1 MIKAK
6 VEPIPES
13 LLRTNEDLSTLCSS
27 GTGIFVAA
35 ENFHF
40 MPPMF
45 AGPHGRS
52 KYYSKDFL
60 HQFGPPSSYH
70 PVCCVIKKSL

>member
-13 LLRTNEDLSTLCSS
+13 LLETNENLSKLCSS
-27 GTGIFVAA
+27 GTGIFDAT

-45 AGPHGRS
+45 AGPHRS

>member
-13 LLRTNEDLSTLCSS
+13 LLKTNEDLSTLCSS

-45 AGPHGRS
+45 AGPHGS

>member
-13 LLRTNEDLSTLCSS
+13 LLETNEDLSKLCSS
-27 GTGIFVAA
+27 GTGIFDET

-40 MPPMF
+40 MPPMV
-45 AGPHGRS
+45 AGPHGS
-52 KYYSKDFL
+52 KCYSKDFL
-60 HQFGPPSSYH
+60 HRFGPPSSYH